1 MLAAAVSV
9 GHLHPKRA
17 KNYSSQERWKF
28 FVNSQKLYLRLY
40 LLVKMGE
47 SGSLARKYDLKSFY
61 DPIVDV
67 VYVTGRSLFVVLLKD
82 GSLVVVP
89 ENCQSASEMVREK
102 WPVAV
107 RPQRL
112 WALEND
118 LLVYCEGGNL
128 CKVLLDHSKAQYPA
142 GAITSFLPQSLSL
155 VDQSLAH
162 LSVSKSHVVVVVNVK
177 EGGSVESSKR
187 SKSKTTESV
196 KTVAFLWPIDA
207 ASANTNTF
215 WLDGEK
221 MSILNLPV
229 DASSQLLVKV
239 FLYQEGESLS
249 LITTSKDNNNSNI
262 TTWMNVDL
270 RGELLF
276 QREIGVDIQE
286 VFDLN
291 DGLWLV
297 DGKGDRKVHGPVVLC
312 EFDRD
317 ISLGAVLLVERM
329 ADEGPSILYQRSFA
343 MPSHQAQSL
352 LGCLMVSMQS
362 MEQEKTSQ
370 TNSVKKS
377 VSGGS
382 QLGQLPAN
390 EQEQLNALLQEYLNT
405 VHKEGERGEK
415 ARAHIASYG
424 RKRKLVGMELDPRV
438 ASSFLD
444 RLRAV
449 EVIDKMDWEV
459 VKALVRSGDVNM
471 GDHAFLFQRALII
484 YRFDIICEILRFTAD
499 VTETHA
505 VAALKRACTLP
516 ESFVPK
522 FEIVGCVLWYMEVY
536 RHDRDDGVFI
546 SADLPPRE
554 QKPGKT
560 TRQLTYHKVFQGI
573 LESILLRPAA
583 FTTYLISEAVQSV
596 SPTVAAM
603 VIRILTN
610 LIRGI
615 CVPQIAPMPVF
626 FYFGDDQLQRAITWM
641 EGILDAHLTTFALE
655 ASRQPAVHKALSATI
670 SLVSGA
676 QEALEHTEQLLG
688 TWTHIERV
696 LNRKAGH
703 VQPVEKYYQV
713 ESINL

>member
-1 MLAAAVSV
+1 M
-9 GHLHPKRA
+9 
-17 KNYSSQERWKF
+17 
-28 FVNSQKLYLRLY
+28 
-40 LLVKMGE
+40 
-47 SGSLARKYDLKSFY
+47 
-61 DPIVDV
+61 I
-67 VYVTGRSLFVVLLKD
+67 
-82 GSLVVVP
+82 
-89 ENCQSASEMVREK
+89 
-102 WPVAV
+102 
-107 RPQRL
+107 
-112 WALEND
+112 
-118 LLVYCEGGNL
+118 
-128 CKVLLDHSKAQYPA
+128 
-142 GAITSFLPQSLSL
+142 SFLPQSFSH
-155 VDQSLAH
+155 VDESFVD
-162 LSVSKSHVVVVVNVK
+162 LSVSKSHVVVVMNVR
-177 EGGSVESSKR
+177 ESSGESSKR
-187 SKSKTTESV
+187 SKSKTTETV
-196 KTVAFLWPIDA
+196 KSAAFLWPIDA
-207 ASANTNTF
+207 TSASTNTF
-215 WLDGEK
+215 WLGGEK

-229 DASSQLLVKV
+229 DASSQLVKV

-249 LITTSKDNNNSNI
+249 LVTRSKDNI

-270 RGELLF
+270 NGELLL
-276 QREIGVDIQE
+276 QREIGADIQE

-297 DGKGDRKVHGPVVLC
+297 DGKGDVRCLHSRYATQLLQLSLQRKVHGPVVLC

-317 ISLGAVLLVERM
+317 ISLGAVLLVERV
-329 ADEGPSILYQRSFA
+329 ADEGPSVLYQRSFT
-343 MPSHQAQSL
+343 MPSLQAQSL

-362 MEQEKTSQ
+362 IEQEKTAQ
-370 TNSVKKS
+370 TSSVKKS
-377 VSGGS
+377 VSGS

-390 EQEQLNALLQEYLNT
+390 EQEQLNALLQEYLHT

-415 ARAHIASYG
+415 ARAYIASYG
-424 RKRKLVGMELDPRV
+424 RKRKLVGMELDPQV

-471 GDHAFLFQRALII
+471 GDHAFLFHRALSI

-499 VTETHA
+499 VTEVHA
-505 VAALKRACTLP
+505 VAALNRACTLP
-516 ESFVPK
+516 ESFVVSQTLPLDLLLNIAELMCLLFFVFEQPK

-546 SADLPPRE
+546 SADLPLRE
-554 QKPGKT
+554 QKPGKS
-560 TRQLTYHKVFQGI
+560 TRQLTYHKVFQGV

-603 VIRILTN
+603 VIRILAN

-641 EGILDAHLTTFALE
+641 EGVLDAHLTTFALE